1 MQSLFKYYY
10 KKKWILIITLL
21 FSFCLGFF
29 LANTYN
35 YYNSYYQCDFT
46 VENIKTFDFNRLN
59 DETFLNEIKASGYN
73 EKTKVNKY
81 ENINVEK
88 LIKNNDFKV
97 IINDDNS
104 ISIKTPYKYYV
115 DPDYRF
121 INLEKYA
128 SNDFKNTDEENIYN
142 FYD

>member
-104 ISIKTPYKYYV
+104 ISIKTPHH
-115 DPDYRF
+115 
-121 INLEKYA
+121 
-128 SNDFKNTDEENIYN
+128 TC
-142 FYD
+142 